1 VAISEITKQ
10 IRLRSKEFPET
21 KPLDYHRYLVISLG
35 TGLPEQD
42 IKFDALHVAKWGF
55 FEWLGRHFTMPL
67 LHMFLHASS
76 DMTDSH
82 VANLFKSIGCSDQLL
97 RIQVDIPCVT
107 SQCQH
112 SQFLS
117 CECMLKSIFI
127 YCFAGPQH
135 TNSVCVSWPRN
146 REESSRAG

>member
-1 VAISEITKQ
+1 MSAIAKQ

-97 RIQVDIPCVT
+97 RIQVDIPY
-107 SQCQH
+107 
-112 SQFLS
+112 
-117 CECMLKSIFI
+117 I
-127 YCFAGPQH
+127 YKPMSTLPVLVLRMHAEIYIHLLFC
-135 TNSVCVSWPRN
+135 R
-146 REESSRAG
+146 

>member
-1 VAISEITKQ
+1 MSAIAKQ

-67 LHMFLHASS
+67 PRMFLHASS

-97 RIQVDIPCVT
+97 RIQVDIPCVYKPMST
-107 SQCQH
+107 LPVLVLQMH
-112 SQFLS
+112 A
-117 CECMLKSIFI
+117 EI
-127 YCFAGPQH
+127 YIHLLFCRTTTYQ
-135 TNSVCVSWPRN
+135 
-146 REESSRAG
+146 

>member
-1 VAISEITKQ
+1 MSAIAKQ

-82 VANLFKSIGCSDQLL
+82 VANLFKSIGCSDQVL
-97 RIQVDIPCVT
+97 RIQVDIPCVYKPMST
-107 SQCQH
+107 LPVLVLRMH
-112 SQFLS
+112 A
-117 CECMLKSIFI
+117 EI
-127 YCFAGPQH
+127 YIHLLFCRTTTYP
-135 TNSVCVSWPRN
+135 
-146 REESSRAG
+146 

>member
-1 VAISEITKQ
+1 MSAIAKQ

-97 RIQVDIPCVT
+97 RIQVDIPCVYKPMST
-107 SQCQH
+107 LPVLVLRMH
-112 SQFLS
+112 A
-117 CECMLKSIFI
+117 EI
-127 YCFAGPQH
+127 YIHLLFCRTTTYQ
-135 TNSVCVSWPRN
+135 
-146 REESSRAG
+146 

>member
-1 VAISEITKQ
+1 VAMSAIAKQ

-67 LHMFLHASS
+67 LHMFLHDSS

-97 RIQVDIPCVT
+97 RIQVDIPCVYKPMST
-107 SQCQH
+107 LPVLVLRMH
-112 SQFLS
+112 A
-117 CECMLKSIFI
+117 EI
-127 YCFAGPQH
+127 YIHLLFCRTTTYP
-135 TNSVCVSWPRN
+135 
-146 REESSRAG
+146 

>member
-1 VAISEITKQ
+1 MSAIAKQ

-97 RIQVDIPCVT
+97 RIQVDIPCVYKPMST
-107 SQCQH
+107 LPVLVLQMH
-112 SQFLS
+112 A
-117 CECMLKSIFI
+117 EI
-127 YCFAGPQH
+127 YIHLLFCSTTTYQ
-135 TNSVCVSWPRN
+135 
-146 REESSRAG
+146 

>member
-1 VAISEITKQ
+1 VAISEITEQ

-97 RIQVDIPCVT
+97 RIQVDIPCVYKPMST
-107 SQCQH
+107 LPVLILRMH
-112 SQFLS
+112 A
-117 CECMLKSIFI
+117 EI
-127 YCFAGPQH
+127 YIHLLFCRTTTYP
-135 TNSVCVSWPRN
+135 
-146 REESSRAG
+146 

>member
-1 VAISEITKQ
+1 MSAIAKQ

-35 TGLPEQD
+35 TDLPEQD

-97 RIQVDIPCVT
+97 RIQVDIPCVYKPMST
-107 SQCQH
+107 LPVLVLQMH
-112 SQFLS
+112 A
-117 CECMLKSIFI
+117 EI
-127 YCFAGPQH
+127 YIHLLFCRTTTYQ
-135 TNSVCVSWPRN
+135 
-146 REESSRAG
+146 